1 MAKRGRKPSLYRMKI
16 AGLVVRAWRDGH
28 AVKYQGAPGEACVK
42 VAEANHISS
51 HTALECY
58 RDYKHMFLDK
68 NDRRSGPVKRKD
80 KQSIEQV
87 SLALISEPDRKIAY
101 LKERANSLQLI
112 GGTPA
117 SVVERQLE
125 RQCTNVMRRAYENL
139 KRELLAQ
146 DTFRFSSVIEKTDWD
161 LQMRGQRK
169 QYKHNVD
176 YLSYRHAY
184 KVLSERVID

>member
-1 MAKRGRKPSLYRMKI
+1 
-16 AGLVVRAWRDGH
+16 
-28 AVKYQGAPGEACVK
+28 
-42 VAEANHISS
+42 
-51 HTALECY
+51 
-58 RDYKHMFLDK
+58 MFLDK